1 MSIDINLKRSL
12 REVRLSV
19 LKAILDEIADVGFDF
34 KGASHLDI
42 GCSTGDFLE
51 LATKAGM
58 QSEGVEPE
66 HKFAEVARKRNLS
79 VKAGVFPNKNLT
91 FEKKFDLISFMD
103 VIGHIPDCQNALK
116 SGISLLG
123 DSGKS
128 RILIKTPVS
137 EGLFFKLAAGML
149 YVNVDRFWRRI
160 WQVDFASPQIHY
172 FSRKSLEVLATRC
185 GMSIKIRSRP
195 AITFKGLWA
204 RLAPSFPSGFVIR
217 GLIYCS
223 LLICFPF
230 IKMCPAD
237 SVSAELKRQPHG

>member
-1 MSIDINLKRSL
+1 MSSDKQCIICDGPVKSKQHKDFTVNKCSVCGHQSSALDPALNQLSEASLSIDINLKRSL

-19 LKAILDEIADVGFDF
+19 LKAILDEIADDGFDF

-137 EGLFFKLAAGML
+137 EGLFKFAAGML

-160 WQVDFASPQIHY
+160 WQVVSSPQIHY
-172 FSRKSLEVLATRC
+172 FGEKAWKSW
-185 GMSIKIRSRP
+185 RP
-195 AITFKGLWA
+195 AVVC
-204 RLAPSFPSGFVIR
+204 R
-217 GLIYCS
+217 
-223 LLICFPF
+223 
-230 IKMCPAD
+230 
-237 SVSAELKRQPHG
+237 